1 MDAISEFQRF
11 VGPATLRFVAE
22 NADVLKFL
30 LIVAVIGGGW
40 LVTDGF
46 KSPRQVFEKLST
58 KGTSNGRGDI
68 PREGTNDDD
77 HP

>member
-1 MDAISEFQRF
+1 MDVITQFQRF
-11 VGPATLRFVAE
+11 VGPATFRFVAE

-30 LIVAVIGGGW
+30 VIASVIIGGW

-46 KSPRQVFEKLST
+46 KSPRQVFEKLSR
-58 KGTSNGRGDI
+58 KGTSDGRGDI
-68 PREGTNDDD
+68 PREGMHDDD

>member
-1 MDAISEFQRF
+1 MDAITDFQRF
-11 VGPATLRFVAE
+11 VGPATFRFVAD

-30 LIVAVIGGGW
+30 LVVAIIAGGW

-46 KSPRQVFEKLST
+46 KSPRHLFEKLST
-58 KGTSNGRGDI
+58 KGTSDGRGDI
-68 PREGTNDDD
+68 PREEPKDDD